1 MSRDDAIS
9 MRKAAFSGRSRVGA
23 VAAMRRR
30 LEWLLP
36 IALFALLLQ
45 IAAPVSASWFTAAAL
60 ADPLPLAEICHSSTD
75 AAPAPADQGDDHHA
89 CGLDCV
95 ICCVLHAG
103 GALDAPR
110 TPALLA
116 PQRKA
121 SPVVWRG
128 AALDLVRCRAR
139 SNAQARAPPILS

>member
-9 MRKAAFSGRSRVGA
+9 VRKAALSGRSRMGV
-23 VAAMRRR
+23 VAALRWR

-45 IAAPVSASWFTAAAL
+45 IAAPIGASWLAAAAL
-60 ADPLPLAEICHSSTD
+60 ADPLPLAEICHSTVD
-75 AAPAPADQGDDHHA
+75 AAPAPADQSDDHHA
-89 CGLDCV
+89 CGFDCL
-95 ICCVLHAG
+95 ICCALHAG

-110 TPALLA
+110 MPALVA
-116 PQRKA
+116 PPRQTT
-121 SPVVWRG
+121 PVLWHGVP
-128 AALDLVRCRAR
+128 LDLIRTRAG

>member
-9 MRKAAFSGRSRVGA
+9 MRKTAFGGRPRTGA

-45 IAAPVSASWFTAAAL
+45 LAAPVGASWFTAAAL
-60 ADPLPLAEICHSSTD
+60 ADPLPLAEICHSGAD
-75 AAPAPADQGDDHHA
+75 AAPADQGDDHHA
-89 CGLDCV
+89 CSLDCV

-110 TPALLA
+110 TPVLLA
-116 PQRKA
+116 PERTG

-128 AALDLVRCRAR
+128 AALDLVHCRAG
-139 SNAQARAPPILS
+139 SNAQARAPPIVS

>member
-9 MRKAAFSGRSRVGA
+9 MRKAAFGGRSRMGV

-36 IALFALLLQ
+36 LALFALLLQ
-45 IAAPVSASWFTAAAL
+45 IAAPVGASWFTAAAL
-60 ADPLPLAEICHSSTD
+60 ADPLPFTEICHNATD
-75 AAPAPADQGDDHHA
+75 AAPAGQGDDHRA
-89 CGLDCV
+89 CDLNCM

-103 GALDAPR
+103 AALDTPR
-110 TPALLA
+110 APALVA
-116 PQRKA
+116 PTRQTT
-121 SPVVWRG
+121 PVVWHG
-128 AALDLVRCRAR
+128 VALDLVRTRSG